1 MFLIMGITLYTS
13 RIVLEQLGV
22 SDFGVYNLV
31 AGIVAMMGFMNA
43 AMSSATQRYLAFDI
57 GKNDPINLRKT
68 FNTSLIIHGGIAVL
82 IVLLAETIG
91 LWYINYKMVLPLDRI
106 YAANVV
112 FQVSIFTLLV
122 GVIQVPFNALII
134 AKERM
139 NIYAYLSIVE
149 AILKLAVVF
158 LLVYFSTDKLIT
170 YSFLLF
176 IVTLLIALF
185 YQIYCKRS
193 FSESRFMIPKDGDFY
208 KELISYSGWN
218 LFGNIA
224 GVAKGQGVNLVL
236 NLFFGTVINAA
247 YAITNQVSSAIN
259 MFVVNLQ
266 MAFNPQII
274 KNYSQ
279 GNLQQMQSL
288 IFQASKISFMLMLLL
303 AMPILLNTDYILTL
317 WLKDVPDDT
326 IVFVQLALIGVLI
339 ESLSGPL
346 MTAAQATGRIKWY
359 QITIGTLIFLNLPT
373 SYVLLKIGLAAPMT
387 FIVSIVISVLSLI
400 FRLFFL
406 KEILNFDVK
415 KYCILV
421 LFRIILI
428 STFACFF
435 YFIHAEYI
443 TKNTNFIAFIIDS
456 SLIIGTLSIVYL
468 LLGFNNKEREFLVA
482 FIKHK
487 FNGKY

>member
-1 MFLIMGITLYTS
+1 MGITLYTS

-193 FSESRFMIPKDGDFY
+193 FPESRFMIPKDGDFY

-224 GVAKGQGVNLVL
+224 VVAKGQGVNLVL

-359 QITIGTLIFLNLPT
+359 QITIGTLIFLNLPI
-373 SYVLLKIGLAAPMT
+373 SYVLLKIGMSPSVV
-387 FIVSIVISVLSLI
+387 FIVSIVIALISLH

-406 KEILNFDVK
+406 FLVLRFDVK
-415 KYCILV
+415 RYYKYVVLKLFVIVLLSFFTAYFIETYMMSPTSIVDFIVQSFLLILA
-421 LFRIILI
+421 LFLIIL
-428 STFACFF
+428 FVGL
-435 YFIHAEYI
+435 
-443 TKNTNFIAFIIDS
+443 NFQERM
-456 SLIIGTLSIVYL
+456 YL
-468 LLGFNNKEREFLVA
+468 KKLLK
-482 FIKHK
+482 IK
-487 FNGKY
+487 Y